1 MQNASNPNPQ
11 MQRPPLDLST
21 AEDVLCEECENNT
34 FSEVIVIKKVSAI
47 MSPTGQ
53 EVMAPIKTFQCAKC
67 NHLNEQFVPKVD
79 EIGG

>member
-1 MQNASNPNPQ
+1 M
-11 MQRPPLDLST
+11 MKVGDLVT
-21 AEDVLCEECENNT
+21 WNEKTEVVLPWYYDNWKDIG
-34 FSEVIVIKKVSAI
+34 IVFKKVSAI